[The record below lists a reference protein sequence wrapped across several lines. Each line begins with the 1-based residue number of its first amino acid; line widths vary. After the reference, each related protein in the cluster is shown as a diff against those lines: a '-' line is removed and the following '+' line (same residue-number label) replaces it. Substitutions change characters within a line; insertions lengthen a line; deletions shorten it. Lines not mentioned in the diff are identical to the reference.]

1 MSPEYGNDFQQ
12 LARDVLDIG
21 TFWQM
26 AKVVTTSPAV
36 NMSRASRV
44 IEIWAGEIGEID

>member
-1 MSPEYGNDFQQ
+1 MSPEYGNGFQQ
-12 LARDVLDIG
+12 LARDVLNIG

-36 NMSRASRV
+36 NMSRV
-44 IEIWAGEIGEID
+44 MEIWAGEIGEAD

>member
-12 LARDVLDIG
+12 LARDMLNIG

-36 NMSRASRV
+36 NMSRV
-44 IEIWAGEIGEID
+44 IEIWAGEIGKIE